1 MPSGKN
7 LNSAGRPHEI
17 RVLDLDAGRL
27 MIEENL
33 VKRAVRKTGI
43 KARVSM
49 VADNLAIT
57 RQGLLDAV
65 PVLEIDGTI
74 ISRKTAF
81 TMELLEDWFNR
92 L

>member
-1 MPSGKN
+1 MEDHSK
-7 LNSAGRPHEI
+7 SAGRPHDI

-49 VADNLAIT
+49 MADNLAIT

-65 PVLEIDGTI
+65 PVLEINGRI
-74 ISRKTAF
+74 ISQKTPL
-81 TMELLEDWFNR
+81 TMDR
-92 L
+92 LVDCFSRL